1 MSKRFRIVLIIS
13 AIEAVILG
21 LTMFLFDYY
30 PDKVNLNESLLKG
43 LAMGSL
49 ISIVSTLTSNWWLRR
64 AKKHTEI

>member
-49 ISIVSTLTSNWWLRR
+49 IAIVSTLTSNWWLRR
-64 AKKHTEI
+64 AKKTY

>member
-49 ISIVSTLTSNWWLRR
+49 IAIVSTLTSNWWLRR